1 MSLKTVTIAL
11 SVLFAVGLPVWD
23 AISNFVKRS
32 NNLPSESLNLEFLL
46 ILFLFFSSPYMVTA
60 LIAIPMKKTASLAIL
75 LCHTLGFAAATGLLF
90 FLATLGKG
98 PSAGQGG
105 FLLMLVPLTAV
116 CISPFFCLAAVITEI
131 VLRCTEKTS
140 P

>member
-75 LCHTLGFAAATGLLF
+75 LCHTLGFHF
-90 FLATLGKG
+90 FAHLCRRG
-98 PSAGQGG
+98 
-105 FLLMLVPLTAV
+105 
-116 CISPFFCLAAVITEI
+116 
-131 VLRCTEKTS
+131 RHNW
-140 P
+140 